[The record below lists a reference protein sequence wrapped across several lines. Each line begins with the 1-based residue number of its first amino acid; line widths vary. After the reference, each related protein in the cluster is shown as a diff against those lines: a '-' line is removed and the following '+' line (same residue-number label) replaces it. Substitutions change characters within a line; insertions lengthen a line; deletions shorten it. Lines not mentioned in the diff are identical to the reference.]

1 MLAGW
6 SRPVESARPLGGG
19 MNSATALVDL
29 VDERAV
35 LKWVRDPVALA
46 AGCDAAQRL
55 ARHGL
60 RTGQPFPTTAGN
72 LIHPAEDGAV
82 ALLRFV
88 PGRELSP
95 NDPDDQRDMALTLA
109 AVHATEAT
117 PRSGTFLSDEI
128 AELVHDVE
136 PWVRPTVDLVLD
148 EYARLPALTWSLL
161 HADPE
166 SGAFLR
172 HPDTGQ
178 VGLIDW
184 TATRFGPVLY
194 DVASALMYLGG
205 RHQADAFWA
214 AYLSRSPAPVTELTA
229 HLDTFTRY
237 RAAVQAAYFSM
248 RIGTRD
254 RTGIVDDG
262 ENWKGLR
269 DAERMLRTN
278 GAEMVTQTSPPR
290 THSGDPEG
298 AEVRPG

>member
-1 MLAGW
+1 
-6 SRPVESARPLGGG
+6 

-29 VDERAV
+29 IDERAV
-35 LKWVRDPVALA
+35 LKWVRDPAALA

-60 RTGQPFPTTAGN
+60 LTGQPFPTTAGN
-72 LIHPAEDGAV
+72 LIHPAENGAV

-88 PGRELSP
+88 PGKVLIP
-95 NDPDDQRDMALTLA
+95 NDPQDQRDMALTLA

-117 PRSGTFLSDEI
+117 HRSGTFMSYQI
-128 AELVHDVE
+128 AEMVHDVE
-136 PWVRPTVDLVLD
+136 PWVRPSVDLVLI
-148 EYARLPALTWSLL
+148 EYGSLPELTWSLL

-178 VGLIDW
+178 VALIDW
-184 TATRFGPVLY
+184 TATTYGPVLY

-205 RHQADAFWA
+205 RHKADAFWD
-214 AYLSRSPAPVTELTA
+214 AYVSHSPAPLSELTDY
-229 HLDTFTRY
+229 LGTFTRY

-248 RIGTRD
+248 RIGTQD
-254 RTGIVDDG
+254 RTGIDDDR

-269 DAERMLRTN
+269 DAEQMLRGN
-278 GAEMVTQTSPPR
+278 GAEIITHPP
-290 THSGDPEG
+290 
-298 AEVRPG
+298 